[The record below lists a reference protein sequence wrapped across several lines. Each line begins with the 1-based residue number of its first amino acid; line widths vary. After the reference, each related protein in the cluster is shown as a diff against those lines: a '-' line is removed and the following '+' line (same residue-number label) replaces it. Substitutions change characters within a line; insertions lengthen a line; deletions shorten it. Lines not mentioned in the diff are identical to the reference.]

1 MANGPIDYSK
11 LLNAQQQYLK
21 NQTEIAEATGKI
33 YSDAEK
39 ASAGELVALEQNQ
52 ELLRATFQTQEG
64 LLQQAIELE
73 DKANNSLKL
82 STQEKEIMRQRAN
95 ALLDIATLKEKDL
108 KNAQEKWQQWLGSGQ
123 SSKTL

>member
-21 NQTEIAEATGKI
+21 NQTEIAEAAGKI

-82 STQEKEIMRQRAN
+82 NTQEKEIMP
-95 ALLDIATLKEKDL
+95 
-108 KNAQEKWQQWLGSGQ
+108 
-123 SSKTL
+123 